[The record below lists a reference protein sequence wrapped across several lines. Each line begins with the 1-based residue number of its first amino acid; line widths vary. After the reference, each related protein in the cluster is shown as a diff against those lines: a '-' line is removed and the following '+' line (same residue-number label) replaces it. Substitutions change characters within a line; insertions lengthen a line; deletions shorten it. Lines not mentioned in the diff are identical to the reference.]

1 MSHKGLGGKM
11 ATSNALRP
19 LSAEPASASI
29 DGNYRAEL
37 AGQIVAAALPR
48 PMDGYE
54 FGKALRVIRWSP
66 SEAAGQL
73 NLADSTIRKM
83 ASGHAKIP
91 DDIAAWLRAYASELA
106 GVHARHPPPRRQGR
120 PRP

>member
-1 MSHKGLGGKM
+1 M
-11 ATSNALRP
+11 ALRLVP
-19 LSAEPASASI
+19 HL
-29 DGNYRAEL
+29 GTVNGVYRAEL
-37 AGQIVAAALPR
+37 AGQIAATASPR
-48 PMDGYE
+48 PMDAYE

-66 SEAAGQL
+66 GEAAGQL

-83 ASGHAKIP
+83 ASGNAKVP

-120 PRP
+120 PGP